1 MKAQAASLPFTPVY
15 AALVAVVNTKFPQVG
30 ALLCTR
36 LVVQFRKAYRRNDKV
51 NLWNKRH
58 TLKF

>member
-15 AALVAVVNTKFPQVG
+15 AALVSVVNTKFPQVG

-51 NLWNKRH
+51 NI
-58 TLKF
+58 